1 MSTKTVYAYD
11 GAGLYIGAVDL
22 DETDMSPEEPG
33 VWLVPG
39 SCLEVAPPPFDAAT
53 EVCAA
58 IDGGWVLKALPPP
71 PPPPGPPSLEERIA
85 ALQAAVDE
93 TLNAAAR
100 ARRYDSI
107 HSAALR
113 AGFPGPFHDEGM
125 AYAIWMDAV
134 NAKCYEV
141 LALYLAG
148 EIAEP
153 TRAELLAMLPALT
166 LPDQQGA

>member
-1 MSTKTVYAYD
+1 
-11 GAGLYIGAVDL
+11 
-22 DETDMSPEEPG
+22 
-33 VWLVPG
+33 
-39 SCLEVAPPPFDAAT
+39 
-53 EVCAA
+53 
-58 IDGGWVLKALPPP
+58 
-71 PPPPGPPSLEERIA
+71 
-85 ALQAAVDE
+85 
-93 TLNAAAR
+93 
-100 ARRYDSI
+100 
-107 HSAALR
+107 
-113 AGFPGPFHDEGM
+113 M